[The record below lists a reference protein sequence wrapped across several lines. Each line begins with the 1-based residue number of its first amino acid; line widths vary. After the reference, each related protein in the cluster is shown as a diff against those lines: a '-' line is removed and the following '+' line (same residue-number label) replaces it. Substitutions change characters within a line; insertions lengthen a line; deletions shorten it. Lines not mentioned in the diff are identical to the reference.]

1 MNTHPIEHAALA
13 AAPSGPH
20 AAAAQARETQVQS
33 CAALMRQLADAMLS
47 HVQNTASLNLT
58 TARAVLMHARIP
70 TPPNLQQRS
79 DTWRQSW
86 RIFEIC
92 ATSADQVLNL
102 TRGHVERTTG
112 ALWRTTER
120 LLDDMAQVD
129 GARVAAL
136 REAFDSARA
145 AQAALWQATRQVHHE
160 LVALVQSPLVQSSL
174 ARDAEPAHGPH

>member
-13 AAPSGPH
+13 AAAPSGPH
-20 AAAAQARETQVQS
+20 AAAARSRETQVQL

-58 TARAVLMHARIP
+58 AARAVLAHARIP
-70 TPPNLQQRS
+70 TPPNLQHRS

-86 RIFEIC
+86 RSFEIC
-92 ATSADQVLNL
+92 ATSADQMLNL
-102 TRGHVERTTG
+102 SRGHVERTTA

-120 LLDDMAQVD
+120 LLDDMQQLD

-136 REAFDSARA
+136 RETFDAARA
-145 AQAALWQATRQVHHE
+145 AQAGLWQATQQVHHE
-160 LVALVQSPLVQSSL
+160 LVALAQSPLP
-174 ARDAEPAHGPH
+174 RHAETAHGPH